1 MHRSFT
7 RTRRAC
13 YIGYVTE
20 AVAINYA
27 PLLYLTFENTFGVSL
42 SAIALLIGL
51 HFAVQL
57 AVDAFSAR
65 FMERIGLRQALLFS
79 QVAVAAGL
87 CGYAVFPFLFP
98 APYAGLLLA
107 TLLTGL
113 GGGLSEVLVSPVME
127 ACPKKNGTAAMSF
140 LHSFYCWGQAGVI
153 ACSVL
158 FFAVFGV
165 ARWRLLSCLL
175 ALIPLTGVFLFAGAP
190 LCRLP
195 GGAGFS
201 HLRGLF
207 KNRVFLLLFVMM
219 AASGASEMIMSQW
232 VSRFAGAG
240 LGVGKT
246 VGDLLGPCLFA
257 ALMGVARLLHALF
270 AHRVPLLSVIA
281 ASALLCMAA
290 YLLAALS
297 PLPLVALLGCALCGL
312 SVGVLWPGI
321 YAAAAEHVPRGGLAM
336 FSLLALAGDVGCLSG
351 PSLAGRVADLAG
363 GDLRLPFLFATAAAA
378 LLFVCTVRL
387 SARVKK
393 KIAPP
398 DTGGTG

>member
-1 MHRSFT
+1 MHRSFAL
-7 RTRRAC
+7 TRRAC

-27 PLLYLTFENTFGVSL
+27 PLLFLTFESAFGVSL
-42 SAIALLIGL
+42 SGIALLIGL
-51 HFAVQL
+51 HFAIQL
-57 AVDAFSAR
+57 AVDALSAWC
-65 FMERIGLRQALLFS
+65 MERIGLRQAVLFS
-79 QVAVAAGL
+79 QVSVAAGL

-98 APYAGLLLA
+98 SPYAGLLLA

-113 GGGLSEVLVSPVME
+113 GGGLSEVLVSPIME
-127 ACPKKNGTAAMSF
+127 ACPKKNGAAAMSF

-175 ALIPLTGVFLFAGAP
+175 ALIPLSGVFLFAGAP

-232 VSRFAGAG
+232 ASRFAGAG

-257 ALMGVARLLHALF
+257 VLMGLARLLYALF
-270 AHRVPLLSVIA
+270 AHRVPLLPVIA
-281 ASALLCMAA
+281 ASALLCISA

-297 PLPLVALLGCALCGL
+297 PLPLVALLGCGLCGL

-321 YAAAAEHVPRGGLAM
+321 YAAAAEHMPRGGLSM

-351 PSLAGRVADLAG
+351 PSLAGRIADLSG
-363 GDLRLPFLFATAAAA
+363 GDLRLSFLFATAAAA
-378 LLFVCTVRL
+378 LLFGCAAL
-387 SARVKK
+387 LYARVKK
-393 KIAPP
+393 KTAPP
-398 DTGGTG
+398 DTDKTG